1 MEILKIIPQVVTE
14 VEESKGGLV
23 MGRDHKIL
31 KNGCRREGKM
41 RELNECV
48 FAVSFVS

>member
-23 MGRDHKIL
+23 MGKDHQTR

-41 RELNECV
+41 RELNEWG